1 VRAVDDAGN
10 TSAAATDDYTLDRVA
25 PSVPTFTAK
34 PRATGSDPTPS
45 WSFSGEAGA
54 TFECEVTRG
63 GVVVAAGSC
72 ASPAVYDL
80 SSEPDGTYTLAVRAV
95 DDAGNTSAAA
105 TDDSTLDR
113 VAPSV
118 PTFTATPGA
127 TGSNPSPSWSFSGD
141 GDATFQ
147 CDLTRGGVVVAA
159 GSCAS
164 PAGYDLSS
172 APDGTYTLTVLA
184 VDDAGNTSTAAT
196 DDYALDRSLTP
207 SEPSTPVD
215 PPPSPASE
223 PPPSAPPDTSPS
235 APSSPAA
242 PVPTTVEATPDP
254 VESSDPAGATPSS
267 PAPASGAEAEDPSA
281 AEPGPEGPPEALL
294 VERAAAAG
302 DDGGLIPVAM
312 VRTLEKAVF
321 PVVLLLIMAAFLGA
335 QNRIDRA
342 DPKLAA
348 APIRSEPL
356 TFN

>member
-1 VRAVDDAGN
+1 
-10 TSAAATDDYTLDRVA
+10 VA

-147 CDLTRGGVVVAA
+147 CDLTRAGVVVAA

-172 APDGTYTLTVLA
+172 ATDGTYTLTVLA